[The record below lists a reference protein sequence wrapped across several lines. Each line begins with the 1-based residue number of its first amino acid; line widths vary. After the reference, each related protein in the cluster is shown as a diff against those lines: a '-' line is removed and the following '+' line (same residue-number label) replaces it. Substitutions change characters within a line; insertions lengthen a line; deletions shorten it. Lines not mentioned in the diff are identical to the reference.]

1 MNNSKRTNKKT
12 FIIFILK
19 KWYIIVATTVFGAA
33 IGMAAATVL
42 LKNAISAPV
51 QLFTLYQ
58 TNVAMSRSDGFPFGA
73 FLEYD
78 AVKREIVSTVGPEAS
93 ERIGRVEPQANNIV
107 TIEVRDNYEQ
117 AKRTVEA
124 AVGSIN
130 KQVAELY
137 SRDAK
142 YVIISSEEKIVT
154 NGMSRK
160 KIVVASTL
168 FFAIIGVSVVLLMHD
183 MRKRVE

>member
-1 MNNSKRTNKKT
+1 MNNCTRTNKKT

-19 KWYIIVATTVFGAA
+19 KWYIIIATTVFGAA
-33 IGMAAATVL
+33 AGIIAANVL
-42 LKNAISAPV
+42 SKNAMSTPT

-73 FLEYD
+73 FLEHD
-78 AVKREIVSTVGPEAS
+78 AVKREIVSAVGSEAS

-107 TIEVRDNYEQ
+107 VVEVRDNYEQ
-117 AKRTVEA
+117 AKKTIEA

-137 SRDAK
+137 NRNAK
-142 YVIISSEEKIVT
+142 YVVISSEEKIVIS
-154 NGMSRK
+154 GMSRK
-160 KIVVASTL
+160 KVAVASTL
-168 FFAIIGVSVVLLMHD
+168 FFAIVGVSVVLLMHD
-183 MRKRVE
+183 MRRQGK